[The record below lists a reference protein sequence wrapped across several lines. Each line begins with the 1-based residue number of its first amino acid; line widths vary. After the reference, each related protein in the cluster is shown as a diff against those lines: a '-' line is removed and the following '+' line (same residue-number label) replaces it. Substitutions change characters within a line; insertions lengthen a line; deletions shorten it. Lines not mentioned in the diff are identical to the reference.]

1 MTVRQWSGL
10 LLVGMCLV
18 SVTSSAHH
26 GGSVY
31 DTSEPVTLRG
41 QVTQFRFVFPH
52 VLVYFA
58 VQGGDGDTVEW
69 SGELTTPLRLARGVG
84 GGGAS
89 NDVRWTTETLQP
101 GDLLEVTGDP
111 ARNGAPSMRIRRI
124 VDATGQ
130 ALLGGNEGDV
140 RTATSV
146 ESAAPES
153 ASGVDLSGVW
163 MRRYNASYQNYAF
176 TEEPPSMTAWARER
190 FEATKPT
197 FGPRGVAVVET
208 NDPAYQCLPPG
219 TPRIYAHP
227 APFEI
232 VHTSDR
238 VMLAYE
244 YQNRVRHVFTDGR
257 EHREGRP
264 PTWMGE
270 SIGRWEGETLIV
282 DTRNFNDQTW
292 LDRRGLPHSDQL
304 RVLERISR
312 SGENGLTIEITVEDP
327 VAFPDP
333 WTAQRV
339 FERVD
344 WRLEESVCLDNASF
358 SEYERSLLDYS
369 GDSASSQ

>member
-1 MTVRQWSGL
+1 
-10 LLVGMCLV
+10 
-18 SVTSSAHH
+18 
-26 GGSVY
+26 
-31 DTSEPVTLRG
+31 
-41 QVTQFRFVFPH
+41 
-52 VLVYFA
+52 
-58 VQGGDGDTVEW
+58 
-69 SGELTTPLRLARGVG
+69 
-84 GGGAS
+84 
-89 NDVRWTTETLQP
+89 
-101 GDLLEVTGDP
+101 
-111 ARNGAPSMRIRRI
+111 
-124 VDATGQ
+124 
-130 ALLGGNEGDV
+130 
-140 RTATSV
+140 
-146 ESAAPES
+146 
-153 ASGVDLSGVW
+153 
-163 MRRYNASYQNYAF
+163 
-176 TEEPPSMTAWARER
+176 
-190 FEATKPT
+190 
-197 FGPRGVAVVET
+197 
-208 NDPAYQCLPPG
+208 
-219 TPRIYAHP
+219 
-227 APFEI
+227 
-232 VHTSDR
+232 
-238 VMLAYE
+238 MLAYE